1 MANPILDA
9 DILPLLGILLV
20 SGVLAGTLA
29 GLFGVGGGV
38 VLVPALLYAF
48 DFLRYDPLFTTHM
61 AVGTSLAII
70 IPTAISS
77 AQSHYRK
84 GSVDLFLVRKLMIP
98 VSIGAVVGSV
108 IADRVGGDLLKGLY
122 AVIALFLALNLFMK
136 KSIILSEQL
145 PSQGFTMIHVFVI
158 GILSTMMGIA
168 GGALFV
174 PYFSAYNQQMLK
186 AVGTSAALGL
196 LIATPGTIGFALN
209 GLDVANRPPFSFGY
223 VSLVAF
229 LCIIPMTIL
238 TAPLGAKM
246 AHQMDKLM
254 LKRLFALFLVAMSLR
269 MFYKMFG

>member
-1 MANPILDA
+1 MANPGLGA
-9 DILPLLGILLV
+9 DLLPLLGILMA

-48 DFLRYDPLFTTHM
+48 DFLGYDPIFTTHM

-70 IPTAISS
+70 IPTAFSS
-77 AQSHYRK
+77 SHSHYRK
-84 GSVDLFLVRKLMIP
+84 GAVELFLVRKLMIP
-98 VSIGAVVGSV
+98 VTFGAVVGSV
-108 IADRVGGDLLKGLY
+108 IADSLGGDMLKGLY
-122 AVIALFLALNLFMK
+122 AVIALFLAINLFKK

-145 PSQGFTMIHVFVI
+145 PSQGFTMIHVFII

-174 PYFSAYNQQMLK
+174 PYFSAYNHQMLK

-196 LIATPGTIGFALN
+196 LIATPGAIGFAVN

-229 LCIIPMTIL
+229 LCIIPMTVL
-238 TAPLGAKM
+238 TAPLGAKL
-246 AHQMDKLM
+246 AHQLDKLL
-254 LKRLFALFLVAMSLR
+254 LKRLFALFLIAMSLR
-269 MFYKMFG
+269 MFYIMIG